1 MNAELQNKLYEK
13 YPKIFEQKRPS
24 NDTNS
29 DVLGISCGDGW
40 YNIIDNLC
48 NEIQQLVD
56 RPHENI
62 ARYKIIV
69 SQELEKGEGADM
81 LWIETCRESIKR
93 EESKVMDQVVATQV
107 KEKFGSLRFY
117 VNGGNDTTDSLI
129 SFAESMSFCTCESCG
144 RPGQPS
150 DGGWIYVRCDDC
162 T

>member
-13 YPKIFEQKRPS
+13 YPKIFEQKDLPM
-24 NDTNS
+24 TQTAMCW
-29 DVLGISCGDGW
+29 GISCGDGW